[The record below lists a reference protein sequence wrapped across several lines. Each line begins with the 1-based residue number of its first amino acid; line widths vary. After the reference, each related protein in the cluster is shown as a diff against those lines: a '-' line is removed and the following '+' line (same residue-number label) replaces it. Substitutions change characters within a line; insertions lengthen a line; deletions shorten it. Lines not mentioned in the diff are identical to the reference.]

1 MTFSYLG
8 DWIERQRAG
17 LRDEVPGA
25 EARLAA
31 AQELQQ
37 QLRAILTGEP
47 PLDLFVRWKPLHLQ
61 SLGWAPDLDDGVRLN
76 IRPFLRA
83 ELRRG
88 LKGAG
93 ILRAKPNLHWKK
105 DRGKEPRTLR
115 AKRRGDPPEE
125 IRPKAD
131 FPWFWNCPGN
141 GRTAERTDF
150 RGGPAFDGNRWNDL
164 HYTLEAKRAAR
175 ARAERDSRATATD
188 ADDDA
193 GTTGDHEGRE
203 AS

>member
-8 DWIERQRAG
+8 DWIARQRAAQS
-17 LRDEVPGA
+17 DDTPGA
-25 EARLAA
+25 EARLVAA
-31 AQELQQ
+31 LDLQQ
-37 QLRAILTGEP
+37 QLQAILAGEP
-47 PLDLFVRWKPLHLQ
+47 PLDLFVRWKPLHRQ
-61 SLGWAPDLDDGVRLN
+61 PLGWQPDLDDGVRLN

-93 ILRAKPNLHWKK
+93 ILRAKPNLHWRK

-115 AKRRGDPPEE
+115 ARRRGDPPDE
-125 IRPKAD
+125 IRPRAD
-131 FPWFWNCPGN
+131 FPWFWNCPGD
-141 GRTAERTDF
+141 GGTAERTDF

-164 HYTLEAKRAAR
+164 HYTLRAKRDAR
-175 ARAERDSRATATD
+175 ARAERDSRAAASD
-188 ADDDA
+188 ADDA
-193 GTTGDHEGRE
+193 GTTGDDEGRE